1 MIGTAIFT
9 TGCTPDDPLPDP
21 EPVKN
26 PPTIEILSTSFV
38 DTIFTTDTS
47 QLFTLHVKA
56 DTGSIALKT
65 FTIYK
70 EGTKLSTDDF
80 RVNTNT
86 PSSNPI
92 LIVDTTEKNG
102 FSWDVAIRTQ
112 NTFDTQTFTVEIEDE
127 NGKKSEDKI
136 VVVVTEPITTHPL
149 DSFFTGVKFYNNDGL
164 SPGGIDLLDGSP
176 QSTQSGNP
184 HIKDNGLD
192 ANDDWMQTIS
202 PVGSVVM
209 RSVDAATV
217 YADIDTKEALAALWD
232 AGTDVTTSAMLTGG
246 EIFVAQVPNGT
257 GTMTTVLFSIDSVD
271 VTLTD
276 NEDFYTVSIK
286 Y

>member
-70 EGTKLSTDDF
+70 EGTKLSLDDF
-80 RVNTNT
+80 RVNTNM

-92 LIVDTTEKNG
+92 LIVDATEKNG
-102 FSWDVAIRTQ
+102 FSWDVAIRSQ

-149 DSFFTGVKFYNNDGL
+149 DSLFTGKLFYNDDGPL
-164 SPGGIDLLDGSP
+164 QGGIDLLDGSS

-192 ANDDWMQTIS
+192 ANGWMQTIS
-202 PVGSVVM
+202 PFGSVVM

-217 YADIDTKEALAALWD
+217 YADIDTKEAVTALWD

-246 EIFVAQVPNGT
+246 EMFVAQVPNGT
-257 GTMTTVLFSIDSVD
+257 GTMTTVLFSIESVT
-271 VTLTD
+271 VTPSD
-276 NEDFYTVSIK
+276 NKDFYTVSIK